1 MTEEDRPTGITYEDV
16 IEAAEA
22 IPDGGSVSFE
32 GRYLQLV
39 DFNTKSSIDA
49 RNSARLT
56 LDLGDEYLVL
66 VGYFWGGEFMEEGRE
81 RHTKE

>member
-1 MTEEDRPTGITYEDV
+1 MTEQERPTGITYEDA
-16 IEAAEA
+16 IQAAEA

-39 DFNTKSSIDA
+39 DFNTKSSIDE

-66 VGYFWGGEFMEEGRE
+66 VGYFWGGEFMEQSRE
-81 RHTKE
+81 RRSKE